1 MQRLDSNQR
10 SRAYETRG
18 DDRTPLPC
26 VAGIPGRTR
35 TFSLWFWRPLRCQLR
50 YRDIAWMVGVRG
62 FEPRAP
68 ASQTQRSDMT
78 ELYTVG
84 W

>member
-26 VAGIPGRTR
+26 VNWSVCEDLNLG
-35 TFSLWFWRPLRCQLR
+35 PLRPERSALTR
-50 YRDIAWMVGVRG
+50 PKLYTVNLVDATG
-62 FEPRAP
+62 FEPVRA
-68 ASQTQRSDMT
+68 A
-78 ELYTVG
+78 L
-84 W
+84 